1 MQEVEVQKKRRRR
14 VKQTM
19 SLGERLL
26 ETAREAREIAKR
38 LPPGIEQARQ
48 IRRAREAEAIVELDR
63 FLTTPARTSQ
73 QRSR

>member
-1 MQEVEVQKKRRRR
+1 MEVEGRKKRRRR

-26 ETAREAREIAKR
+26 EMAREARDRAKR

-48 IRRAREAEAIVELDR
+48 LRRAREAEAIVELDR
-63 FLTTPARTSQ
+63 FLTAPARSTPP
-73 QRSR
+73 RSR

>member
-1 MQEVEVQKKRRRR
+1 MELDIQKKRRRR

-26 ETAREAREIAKR
+26 QTAREARELAKR

-48 IRRAREAEAIVELDR
+48 LRRAREAEAIVELDR
-63 FLTTPARTSQ
+63 FLTGPARSTPR
-73 QRSR
+73 RSR

>member
-1 MQEVEVQKKRRRR
+1 MDVETQKKRRRR

-26 ETAREAREIAKR
+26 QTAREARDQAKR

-48 IRRAREAEAIVELDR
+48 LRRAREAEAIAELDR
-63 FLTTPARTSQ
+63 FLTAPARSNPP
-73 QRSR
+73 RSR

>member
-1 MQEVEVQKKRRRR
+1 MELDIQKKRRRR

-26 ETAREAREIAKR
+26 QTAREARELAKR

-48 IRRAREAEAIVELDR
+48 LRRAREAEAIVELDR
-63 FLTTPARTSQ
+63 FLTGPARSTPP
-73 QRSR
+73 RSR